1 MNKIKKIAAYCAAN
15 IEDYDERVKIA
26 LGKMDR
32 MRCDLSTA
40 DYELA
45 EEIEERAAEWAEENG
60 YAVDFLEGID
70 VDEIVMEG

>member
-1 MNKIKKIAAYCAAN
+1 MEQNKKIAAYCRQN
-15 IEDYDERVKIA
+15 IVDYEERVNIA

-32 MRCDLSTA
+32 MRCDLRTA
-40 DYELA
+40 DYGLA
-45 EEIEERAAEWAEENG
+45 QEIEQCASEWADDNG